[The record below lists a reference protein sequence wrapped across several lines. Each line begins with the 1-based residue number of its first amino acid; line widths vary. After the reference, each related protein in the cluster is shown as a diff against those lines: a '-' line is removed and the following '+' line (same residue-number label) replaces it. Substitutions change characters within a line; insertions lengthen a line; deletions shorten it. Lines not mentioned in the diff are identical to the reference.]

1 MLRAFFDRIIEW
13 EWDDAPPRAPMFASD
28 LPKPDDPLPK
38 FLDDADATRLARAI
52 AAETDARTRLVLE
65 LLMRTGMRVSEMCAL
80 ETDAVIRI
88 GDGWWLRVP
97 VGKLHNDRYV
107 PRHPVLVGLLEEWQP
122 SHGDSPSGL
131 LLADQGSVLNRHA
144 VTRML
149 NRVAKQA
156 GVGHV
161 HPHRLRHTLGT
172 QAVNRGMRLEAV
184 AALLGHQ
191 TLQMTARY
199 ARIANRTVAAEYQA
213 VTAKVEALYNQP
225 SPLGPEAEGPA
236 MRNIRAE
243 HRRMLANGWCTRP
256 AELDCNFEAICEG
269 CGFFA
274 TTIEFKHM
282 PSLPK
287 PNTPPATANNDAKPS
302 TRASWKPLR
311 RRQSHDRPRPTP
323 GTAATA
329 NHRRR
334 IRPDPRRSHRHP
346 RCPTGADGPNRPAG
360 PAPRTHQ
367 SRRPSPRPDTT
378 TRRRRPRPRPP
389 LDRHRP
395 TTRCQSSHDPRPLR
409 RSHHPKEDA
418 PRPRLTTTRRGR
430 REQPKL
436 PAMGGISRFYLTRWA
451 A

>member
-1 MLRAFFDRIIEW
+1 MTAPAVQLTVKAPTPGEVQWEQIASTAPGLAATSARYLAQISLSLRPSSVAVAELALRAFCCYLIDEHPEVTAFNTVGRAEIEGFKKYLATRPSAKGVPRAVNTRLSRLGMLRSFFDRIIEW
-13 EWDDAPPRAPMFASD
+13 EWDDAPPRGPIFASD
-28 LPKPDDPLPK
+28 LPKADDPLPK

-52 AAETDARTRLVLE
+52 AAEPDARTRLVLE

-107 PRHPVLVGLLEEWQP
+107 PLHPVLVSLLEQWQNT
-122 SHGDSPSGL
+122 HGDNTSGL
-131 LLADQGSVLNRHA
+131 LIFDQASALNRHA

-149 NRVAKQA
+149 DRVAKQA
-156 GVGHV
+156 GLGHI

-225 SPLGPEAEGPA
+225 GPLNAELEGPA
-236 MRNIRAE
+236 MRKVRAE

-274 TTIEFKHM
+274 TTIEFKQT
-282 PSLPK
+282 L
-287 PNTPPATANNDAKPS
+287 TAQADHAA
-302 TRASWKPLR
+302 RHGQH
-311 RRQSHDRPRPTP
+311 RRQTLYE
-323 GTAATA
+323 GLLETLEAAE
-329 NHRRR
+329 
-334 IRPDPRRSHRHP
+334 S
-346 RCPTGADGPNRPAG
+346 
-360 PAPRTHQ
+360 
-367 SRRPSPRPDTT
+367 
-378 TRRRRPRPRPP
+378 
-389 LDRHRP
+389 
-395 TTRCQSSHDPRPLR
+395 
-409 RSHHPKEDA
+409 
-418 PRPRLTTTRRGR
+418 
-430 REQPKL
+430 
-436 PAMGGISRFYLTRWA
+436 
-451 A
+451 